1 MMHYCAPRH
10 MHHRGS
16 GSLGA
21 LPTRLGAARA
31 RGGVWRD
38 EQLDRAAQKTGVRL
52 DGVSAPAPLSSL
64 ARDSKLGY
72 NELGGAQ

>member
-1 MMHYCAPRH
+1 MPPRL
-10 MHHRGS
+10 R
-16 GSLGA
+16 
-21 LPTRLGAARA
+21 AAKA

-38 EQLDRAAQKTGVRL
+38 AQLDRAAQKTGVRL
-52 DGVSAPAPLSSL
+52 KGMSAPAPLSSL